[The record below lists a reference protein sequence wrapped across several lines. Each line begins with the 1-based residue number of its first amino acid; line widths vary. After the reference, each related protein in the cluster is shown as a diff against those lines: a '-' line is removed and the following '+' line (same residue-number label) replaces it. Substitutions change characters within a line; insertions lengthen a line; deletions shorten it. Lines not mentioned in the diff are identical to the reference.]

1 VLGRLPELRVE
12 THLTASDLRFPAENG
27 VIPALDVESVD
38 ELQRLVETTHDV
50 EGIVGYKL
58 GVVGALRLG
67 LRGAVQA
74 ICDITDLP
82 VVYDHQKAGPDIPDM
97 AAKYVAIC
105 SEAGVHSLI
114 LFPLAGERAAREFA
128 SHAQRE
134 GLIPI
139 VGGALPFA
147 EYYVSGGGYVADDA
161 LDRIFAL
168 SVTLGVTDFV
178 VPANDPGMVR
188 HYAET
193 LQAEVDRPGVFLPG
207 IGALGGGIED
217 AFAAAAGCR
226 RYAVIGREI
235 YRSKDPRLRAQQL
248 GEEALRWAAKSP
260 T

>member
-1 VLGRLPELRVE
+1 ME
-12 THLTASDLRFPAENG
+12 THSAHSDLRFPADNG
-27 VIPALDVESVD
+27 VIPALDVDSVD
-38 ELQRLVETTHDV
+38 ELRRLVETTHDV

-74 ICDITDLP
+74 IHDITDLP

-105 SEAGVHSLI
+105 REAGVHSLI
-114 LFPLAGERAAREFA
+114 LFPLAGERAVREFA
-128 SHAQRE
+128 GHAQRE
-134 GLIPI
+134 GLVPI
-139 VGGALPFA
+139 LGGALPFA

-161 LDRIFAL
+161 LARIFAF
-168 SVTLGVTDFV
+168 SVALGVTDFV

-188 HYAET
+188 HHAET
-193 LQAEVDRPGVFLPG
+193 LQAKVEKPGVFLPG
-207 IGALGGGIED
+207 IGALGGSIEG

-235 YRSKDPRLRAQQL
+235 YRSKDPRVRAQQL
-248 GEEALRWAAKSP
+248 GEEALWWAAKSP

>member
-1 VLGRLPELRVE
+1 MFGS
-12 THLTASDLRFPAENG
+12 THG
-27 VIPALDVESVD
+27 VIPACDVETID
-38 ELQRLVETTHDV
+38 ELKRLIDQTDGV

-58 GVVGALRLG
+58 GLTGVLRLG
-67 LRGAVQA
+67 LAGVVKTVRQH
-74 ICDITDLP
+74 TDLP
-82 VVYDHQKAGPDIPDM
+82 LLYDHQKAGPDIPDM

-105 SEAGVHSLI
+105 REAGVHSLI

-128 SHAQRE
+128 GHAQRE
-134 GLIPI
+134 GLVPI

-168 SVTLGVTDFV
+168 SVRLGVTDFV

-193 LQAEVDRPGVFLPG
+193 LQVEVDRPGLFLPG
-207 IGALGGGIED
+207 IGALGGSIKG

-235 YRSKDPRLRAQQL
+235 YRSNDPRLRAQQL